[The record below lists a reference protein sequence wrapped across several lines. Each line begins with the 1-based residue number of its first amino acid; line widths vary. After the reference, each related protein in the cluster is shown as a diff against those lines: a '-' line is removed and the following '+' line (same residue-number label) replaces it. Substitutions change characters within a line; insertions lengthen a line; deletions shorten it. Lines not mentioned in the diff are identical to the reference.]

1 MPPTPDSA
9 QGGVNGGMRVLSAH
23 SGADFESGAVH
34 RRRGVNDEDMTN
46 LRDGEA
52 EGGSVDMDR
61 AAAPGT
67 TDQQAPADSGYIGT
81 YVLYSQE
88 PKSDTRILG

>member
-1 MPPTPDSA
+1 MYKYLFSYFSLVKKRTSLRASGVVAPREMPSNPDSA
-9 QGGVNGGMRVLSAH
+9 QGVVNGGMRVLSAH

-52 EGGSVDMDR
+52 DGGV
-61 AAAPGT
+61 G
-67 TDQQAPADSGYIGT
+67 
-81 YVLYSQE
+81 
-88 PKSDTRILG
+88 

>member
-1 MPPTPDSA
+1 MPPNPDSA

-52 EGGSVDMDR
+52 EGGV
-61 AAAPGT
+61 G
-67 TDQQAPADSGYIGT
+67 
-81 YVLYSQE
+81 
-88 PKSDTRILG
+88 

>member
-1 MPPTPDSA
+1 MPSNPDSA

-52 EGGSVDMDR
+52 EGGV
-61 AAAPGT
+61 G
-67 TDQQAPADSGYIGT
+67 
-81 YVLYSQE
+81 
-88 PKSDTRILG
+88 

>member
-1 MPPTPDSA
+1 MLSNPDSA
-9 QGGVNGGMRVLSAH
+9 HGGVNGGMRVLSAH

-52 EGGSVDMDR
+52 DGGV
-61 AAAPGT
+61 G
-67 TDQQAPADSGYIGT
+67 
-81 YVLYSQE
+81 
-88 PKSDTRILG
+88 

>member
-1 MPPTPDSA
+1 MPSNPDSA

-52 EGGSVDMDR
+52 EGG
-61 AAAPGT
+61 G
-67 TDQQAPADSGYIGT
+67 G
-81 YVLYSQE
+81 
-88 PKSDTRILG
+88 